1 MNVLGI
7 VFIVLGVMLIFIS
20 PKLQQ
25 PRLKLTGLRVRG
37 VAGPILI
44 ILGILMLTGV
54 ISA

>member
-7 VFIVLGVMLIFIS
+7 VFVVLGVILILIS

-25 PRLKLTGLRVRG
+25 PRLKFTGLRVRG
-37 VAGPILI
+37 LTGPILI
-44 ILGILMLTGV
+44 ILGILILTGV